1 MTLTREPVE
10 IENRRAMTTA
20 RKARIHTLRDG
31 KCWMCGFAVEV
42 SGPTV
47 IYDHR
52 VPLELGGTDD
62 NSNLWP
68 LHRSPCDR
76 IKTAADRKRIDK
88 AKRLQR
94 KLERPL
100 PCGSIAAHVN
110 PWPPG
115 RKMQSRPFPGGRKE
129 RV

>member
-1 MTLTREPVE
+1 MTRS
-10 IENRRAMTTA
+10 
-20 RKARIHTLRDG
+20 RKERIWKSRDG
-31 KCWMCGFAVEV
+31 KCWLCTKPVEML
-42 SGPTV
+42 GPNV
-47 IYDHR
+47 RYDHR
-52 VPLELGGTDD
+52 LPLELGGTDAD
-62 NSNLWP
+62 SNVYP
-68 LHRSPCDR
+68 IHREPCDR

-100 PCGSIAAHVN
+100 PCGSIPAHVN